1 MFWDVPDLDV
11 LDALDV
17 SDLDVSDPLEIILD
31 T

>member
-1 MFWDVPDLDV
+1 MLWDVPDLDV

-31 T
+31 A

>member
-1 MFWDVPDLDV
+1 MLSDVPDLDV

-31 T
+31 A

>member
-31 T
+31 A

>member
-1 MFWDVPDLDV
+1 MLLDVPDLDV

-31 T
+31 A